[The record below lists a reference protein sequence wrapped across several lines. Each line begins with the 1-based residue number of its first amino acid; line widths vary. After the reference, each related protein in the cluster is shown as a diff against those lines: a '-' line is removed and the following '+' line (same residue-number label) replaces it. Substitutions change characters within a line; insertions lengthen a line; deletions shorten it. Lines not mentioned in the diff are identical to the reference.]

1 MYYSISGI
9 CDAILADSIAVDV
22 QGVSY
27 HIYTPEPYS
36 FEQGRPIKMFTY
48 LHVREDVM
56 QLFGFETEEKK
67 QLFLQLLSV
76 KGVGPKVAL
85 AMLAATSSEMLSEA
99 IMTGNVTFLKKIPG
113 IGPKAAAQIVL
124 DLQGKMGKTTVNA
137 VQQKIME
144 ASVNEEGKEALL
156 ALGYNEKELAK
167 VLPEIDPSLEVGQY
181 IKQALAKLLK

>member
-22 QGVSY
+22 KGVSY

-36 FEQGRPIKMFTY
+36 FEIGKPIKMFTY

-85 AMLAATSSEMLSEA
+85 AMFAATSSDMLMEA
-99 IMTGNVTFLKKIPG
+99 IITGNTTFLKKIPG
-113 IGPKAAAQIVL
+113 IGPKAAAQIIL
-124 DLQGKMGKTTVNA
+124 DLQGKLSKIEQPGI
-137 VQQKIME
+137 QQKI
-144 ASVNEEGKEALL
+144 AALQINEEGKEALL
-156 ALGYNEKELAK
+156 ALGYNEKELNA
-167 VLPEIDPSLEVGQY
+167 VLPEIDATLEVGQY